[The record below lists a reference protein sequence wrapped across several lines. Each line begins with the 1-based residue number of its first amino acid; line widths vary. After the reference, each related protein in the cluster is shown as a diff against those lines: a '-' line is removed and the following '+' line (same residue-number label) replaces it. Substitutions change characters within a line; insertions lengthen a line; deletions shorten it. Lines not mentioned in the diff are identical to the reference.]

1 MEIIKNIM
9 RKCTIKK
16 IVKNKILIFV
26 IESQDFIFCC
36 IINEKVNLN
45 FKNKIYTEK
54 DFYYGII

>member
-1 MEIIKNIM
+1 M

-26 IESQDFIFCC
+26 IESQDFISCC

>member
-1 MEIIKNIM
+1 M

-36 IINEKVNLN
+36 IINKKVNLN

>member
-26 IESQDFIFCC
+26 IESQDFIVCC

>member
-26 IESQDFIFCC
+26 IESQDFISCC

>member
-1 MEIIKNIM
+1 M
-9 RKCTIKK
+9 RKYTIKK

-26 IESQDFIFCC
+26 IESQDFIVCC